1 MDSSAA
7 IGTAIS
13 QHSGI
18 VTLAAGDDFSAAFQ
32 SNAWRTLAT
41 ATVATIMY
49 SILKPVSQTIAI
61 NVSVADADGDIIRC
75 RWATASNGVDECGG
89 VCPPSSLPAGTSIYP
104 NCTILITGQIVDDW
118 LAVALT
124 VNPLSS
130 VPVQFF
136 VQVVSQASCTSSPTI
151 IGKSPQQSCTLIL
164 FGQTFV
170 SQLILINNCGSNVT
184 IIDMTTLAF
193 PGMVRESST
202 QLNTTT
208 YYSDLSRTP
217 ASAQLGYQ
225 VMYAMAFDSYRNQLI
240 IKKPYNRDKLL
251 SFSSQNAQSAQY
263 CFTFYVSETYQRVCP
278 GEACNT
284 TVFILEIVLYFIFMN
299 CFIRITTTSDIYKY
313 NLVCILKFLQL
324 F

>member
-1 MDSSAA
+1 MDSSAV
-7 IGTAIS
+7 IGTTIS
-13 QHSGI
+13 QRSGI
-18 VTLAAGDDFSAAFQ
+18 VTLAADDNFSAAFQ

-41 ATVATIMY
+41 AAVATIMY
-49 SILKPVSQTIAI
+49 PILKPVSQTIAI
-61 NVSVADADGDIIRC
+61 NVPVADADGDIIRC

-124 VNPLSS
+124 VEDFINSSSTDPLSS
-130 VPVQFF
+130 VPVQFL

-208 YYSDLSRTP
+208 YYSDLS
-217 ASAQLGYQ
+217 
-225 VMYAMAFDSYRNQLI
+225 
-240 IKKPYNRDKLL
+240 
-251 SFSSQNAQSAQY
+251 
-263 CFTFYVSETYQRVCP
+263 
-278 GEACNT
+278 
-284 TVFILEIVLYFIFMN
+284 
-299 CFIRITTTSDIYKY
+299 
-313 NLVCILKFLQL
+313 
-324 F
+324 